1 MNKLYLQYAG
11 LIEIYY
17 LLIFAKWLFFI
28 NLYERQS
35 PEGMFRCQKSYFYFV
50 RIYLNKSVYFEMKFS

>member
-1 MNKLYLQYAG
+1 MQALLKYIIYLF
-11 LIEIYY
+11 
-17 LLIFAKWLFFI
+17 LLSGCFFI
-28 NLYERQS
+28 DLYERQS